1 MYSKPLLPPRT
12 GADKPASAPGSAG
25 SPPYARRANGTKEAL
40 TAWERWEMTA
50 IAEDAGPLAL
60 APEPKPAPVVA
71 PLKPEVLIN
80 DVELAQLRL
89 QALQA
94 GEAEGFRQGYAQGHA
109 QGRADAMGEVNTEAA
124 QLRALALA
132 LPDALRGAEQEI
144 SESLMALALDIAR
157 QVLGQALA
165 LDAGAILPVVREL
178 LQAEPALTGAPQLV
192 LHPDDAA
199 LVRQHLAED
208 LQAAGW
214 RIRTDAA
221 CQRGGCRVLA
231 ANGEQDASLPS
242 RWERVTAALVK
253 TAMHT
258 PSPLHPLAPLAPL
271 EPAASH
277 V

>member
-1 MYSKPLLPPRT
+1 MYDKPVIPPRAGT
-12 GADKPASAPGSAG
+12 GRAAPGS
-25 SPPYARRANGTKEAL
+25 PPFARRASGTKEAL

-50 IAEDAGPLAL
+50 IEEESDPLP
-60 APEPKPAPVVA
+60 PEPKPVPVVA

-89 QALQA
+89 QALQT
-94 GEAEGFRQGYAQGHA
+94 GEAEGFRQGYALGHTR
-109 QGRADAMGEVNTEAA
+109 GRADAVAEVHAEAG

-132 LPDALRGAEQEI
+132 LPGALRGAEQEI
-144 SESLMALALDIAR
+144 SADLLALALDIAR

-165 LDAGAILPVVREL
+165 LNADAILPVVREL
-178 LQAEPALTGAPQLV
+178 LQAEPALAGAPQLI
-192 LHPDDAA
+192 LHPDDAV
-199 LVRQHLAED
+199 LVRQHLADD

-253 TAMHT
+253 TATHT
-258 PSPLHPLAPLAPL
+258 
-271 EPAASH
+271 PAASH

>member
-1 MYSKPLLPPRT
+1 MYSKPVLPPRT
-12 GADKPASAPGSAG
+12 GADRTASASA
-25 SPPYARRANGTKEAL
+25 PPYARRANGTKEAL

-50 IAEDAGPLAL
+50 IAEDADPLP
-60 APEPKPAPVVA
+60 PEPRPAPVVA

-109 QGRADAMGEVNTEAA
+109 RGRDEAMAEVHAEAA

-132 LPDALRGAEQEI
+132 LPDALRGADQEI
-144 SESLMALALDIAR
+144 AENLLALALDIAR

-165 LDAGAILPVVREL
+165 LDTGAILPVVREL
-178 LQAEPALTGAPQLV
+178 LQAEPALSGAPQLV

>member
-1 MYSKPLLPPRT
+1 MYNRPPLTHLLPRAA
-12 GADKPASAPGSAG
+12 ADRPGTE
-25 SPPYARRANGTKEAL
+25 PPYARRANGTKEAL

-50 IAEDAGPLAL
+50 IAQESDSAPAL
-60 APEPKPAPVVA
+60 PPEPKPAPVVA

-94 GEAEGFRQGYAQGHA
+94 GEAEGFRQGYDSGQALGRDQAMAEVHA
-109 QGRADAMGEVNTEAA
+109 VAA
-124 QLRALALA
+124 QLRTLALA
-132 LPDALRGAEQEI
+132 LPAALRGAEHEI
-144 SESLMALALDIAR
+144 SENLLALALDIAR

-165 LDAGAILPVVREL
+165 LDTGAILPVVREL
-178 LQAEPALTGAPQLV
+178 LQAEPALSGSPQLV
-192 LHPDDAA
+192 LHPDDAV

-214 RIRTDAA
+214 RIRADAS

-231 ANGEQDASLPS
+231 ASGEQDASLPG

-258 PSPLHPLAPLAPL
+258 PVALH
-271 EPAASH
+271 

>member
-1 MYSKPLLPPRT
+1 MYNKSPISPR
-12 GADKPASAPGSAG
+12 ADANKATPGSTP
-25 SPPYARRANGTKEAL
+25 SFARRTNGTKEAL

-50 IAEDAGPLAL
+50 IEEESDPLP
-60 APEPKPAPVVA
+60 PEPKPTPVVA

-89 QALQA
+89 HALRT
-94 GEAEGFRQGYAQGHA
+94 GEAEGFRQGYARGHA
-109 QGRADAMGEVNTEAA
+109 QGREHAMAEVQAEAG

-132 LPDALRGAEQEI
+132 LPDALRGAEKEV
-144 SESLMALALDIAR
+144 SADLLALALDIAR
-157 QVLGQALA
+157 QVVGQALA
-165 LDAGAILPVVREL
+165 LNTDAILPVVREL
-178 LQAEPALTGAPQLV
+178 LQAEPALSGTPQLV

-208 LQAAGW
+208 LHAAGW
-214 RIRTDAA
+214 RIRTDAG

-231 ANGEQDASLPS
+231 ASGELDASLPS

-253 TAMHT
+253 TAMHN
-258 PSPLHPLAPLAPL
+258 
-271 EPAASH
+271 PAASH

>member
-1 MYSKPLLPPRT
+1 MYNKPVNAPRP
-12 GADKPASAPGSAG
+12 GADKLSSASPSAP
-25 SPPYARRANGTKEAL
+25 PFARRANGAKEAL

-50 IAEDAGPLAL
+50 IAEDADPLP
-60 APEPKPAPVVA
+60 PEPKPAPVVA

-80 DVELAQLRL
+80 DVELAQMRL

-94 GEAEGFRQGYAQGHA
+94 GEAEGFRQGYSLGHA
-109 QGRADAMGEVNTEAA
+109 RGRDDAMAEVHAEAA

-132 LPDALRGAEQEI
+132 LPQALRGAEQEI
-144 SESLMALALDIAR
+144 SEDLMALALDIAR

-165 LDAGAILPVVREL
+165 LDTQAILPVVRDL
-178 LQAEPALTGAPQLV
+178 LQAEPALTGAPQLI

-199 LVRQHLAED
+199 LVREHLAED

-231 ANGEQDASLPS
+231 ASGEQDATLPS

-253 TAMHT
+253 KAAHT
-258 PSPLHPLAPLAPL
+258 PAQ
-271 EPAASH
+271 SH
-277 V
+277 D

>member
-1 MYSKPLLPPRT
+1 MSERQKPGKAVLRSEPPFTRRPN
-12 GADKPASAPGSAG
+12 GA
-25 SPPYARRANGTKEAL
+25 KEAL

-50 IAEDAGPLAL
+50 IAQEQTPAPP
-60 APEPKPAPVVA
+60 PEPKPAPVVA

-89 QALQA
+89 QALQT
-94 GEAEGFRQGYAQGHA
+94 GEAEGFRQGYTQGHA
-109 QGRADAMGEVNTEAA
+109 QGRADAIAEVKAEAA

-144 SESLMALALDIAR
+144 AGKLLALALDIAR

-165 LDAGAILPVVREL
+165 LDSSAILPVVREL
-178 LQAEPALTGAPQLV
+178 LRAEPALSGSPQLV
-192 LHPDDAA
+192 LHPDDAE
-199 LVRQHLAED
+199 LVQQHLAED

-214 RIRTDAA
+214 RIRADDA

-231 ANGEQDASLPS
+231 ANGEQDASLPG
-242 RWERVTAALVK
+242 RWERATAALVK

-258 PSPLHPLAPLAPL
+258 PAVAHG
-271 EPAASH
+271 
-277 V
+277 

>member
-1 MYSKPLLPPRT
+1 MYSKPLVPPRT
-12 GADKPASAPGSAG
+12 GADRLSPATASVST
-25 SPPYARRANGTKEAL
+25 PPYARRPNGTKEAL

-50 IAEDAGPLAL
+50 IAQDADPLP
-60 APEPKPAPVVA
+60 PEPKPVPVVA
-71 PLKPEVLIN
+71 PLKPEVLIS

-94 GEAEGFRQGYAQGHA
+94 GEAEGFRQGYALGRT
-109 QGRADAMGEVNTEAA
+109 QGRDEAMAEVHAEAV
-124 QLRALALA
+124 QLRALAQA

-144 SESLMALALDIAR
+144 SENLLGLALDIAR

-214 RIRTDAA
+214 RIRSDAA

-258 PSPLHPLAPLAPL
+258 PRPLASLNFPHPLT
-271 EPAASH
+271 PATSH

>member
-1 MYSKPLLPPRT
+1 MYSKPLLPPRA
-12 GADKPASAPGSAG
+12 GAAPGSPS

-50 IAEDAGPLAL
+50 IATVEEGADAPP
-60 APEPKPAPVVA
+60 PEPKPAPVVA

-109 QGRADAMGEVNTEAA
+109 RGRDEAMAEVHAEAA

-132 LPDALRGAEQEI
+132 LPDALRGADQEI
-144 SESLMALALDIAR
+144 AENLLALALDIAR

-165 LDAGAILPVVREL
+165 LDTGAILPVVREL
-178 LQAEPALTGAPQLV
+178 LQAEPALSGAPQLV

-231 ANGEQDASLPS
+231 ASGEQDATLPS

-253 TAMHT
+253 KAAHT
-258 PSPLHPLAPLAPL
+258 PAQ
-271 EPAASH
+271 SH
-277 V
+277 D

>member
-1 MYSKPLLPPRT
+1 MYNKPVIAPRP
-12 GADKPASAPGSAG
+12 GADRAAPGSA
-25 SPPYARRANGTKEAL
+25 PPFARRANGTKEAL

-50 IAEDAGPLAL
+50 IAEDADPLAA
-60 APEPKPAPVVA
+60 APEPKPAPVVT
-71 PLKPEVLIN
+71 PLKAEVLIN

-89 QALQA
+89 QALRT

-109 QGRADAMGEVNTEAA
+109 RGREDAMAEVHTEAA

-144 SESLMALALDIAR
+144 SENLLGLALDIAR

-258 PSPLHPLAPLAPL
+258 PAPFNPLAPPVILD
-271 EPAASH
+271 AAAGH

>member
-1 MYSKPLLPPRT
+1 MYNKPVIAPRP
-12 GADKPASAPGSAG
+12 GADKLSSASAP
-25 SPPYARRANGTKEAL
+25 PFARRANGTKEAL

-50 IAEDAGPLAL
+50 IAEDADPLAS

-94 GEAEGFRQGYAQGHA
+94 GEAEGFRQGYSLGHA
-109 QGRADAMGEVNTEAA
+109 RGRDDATAEVHAEAA

-132 LPDALRGAEQEI
+132 LPEALRGAEQEI
-144 SESLMALALDIAR
+144 SENLMALALDIAR

-165 LDAGAILPVVREL
+165 LNTEAILPVVREL
-178 LQAEPALTGAPQLV
+178 LQAEPALSGAPQLV

-199 LVRQHLAED
+199 LVREHLAED

-231 ANGEQDASLPS
+231 ASGEQDATLPS
-242 RWERVTAALVK
+242 RWERVTAALAK
-253 TAMHT
+253 KATPTAAHN
-258 PSPLHPLAPLAPL
+258 HD
-271 EPAASH
+271 
-277 V
+277 

>member
-1 MYSKPLLPPRT
+1 MYNKPVIPPRA
-12 GADKPASAPGSAG
+12 GRLPAGTE
-25 SPPYARRANGTKEAL
+25 PPYARRANGTKEAL

-50 IAEDAGPLAL
+50 IEEESDPLP
-60 APEPKPAPVVA
+60 PEPKPAPVVA

-94 GEAEGFRQGYAQGHA
+94 GEAEGFRQGYALGHA
-109 QGRADAMGEVNTEAA
+109 QGRDKALAEVHAEAV

-132 LPDALRGAEQEI
+132 LPQALRGAEQDI
-144 SESLMALALDIAR
+144 AAGLLALALDIAR

-165 LDAGAILPVVREL
+165 LNTDAILPVVREL
-178 LQAEPALTGAPQLV
+178 LQAEPALSGAPQLV

-199 LVRQHLAED
+199 LVREHLAED

-231 ANGEQDASLPS
+231 ASGEQDASLPS

-253 TAMHT
+253 TAMH
-258 PSPLHPLAPLAPL
+258 APLAG
-271 EPAASH
+271 H

>member
-1 MYSKPLLPPRT
+1 MYN
-12 GADKPASAPGSAG
+12 KPANTPAARSG
-25 SPPYARRANGTKEAL
+25 PPFARRANGAKEAL

-50 IAEDAGPLAL
+50 IGQEPVSPAAL
-60 APEPKPAPVVA
+60 PPEPKPAPVVA

-94 GEAEGFRQGYAQGHA
+94 GEAEGFRQGYAQGRT
-109 QGRADAMGEVNTEAA
+109 QGRADAMAEVQAEAR
-124 QLRALALA
+124 QLRALAQT
-132 LPDALRGAEQEI
+132 LPDALRGAENEI
-144 SESLMALALDIAR
+144 AQNLLALALDIAR

-165 LDAGAILPVVREL
+165 LDSGAILPVVREL
-178 LQAEPALTGAPQLV
+178 LQAEPALSGAPQLV

-199 LVRQHLAED
+199 LVQQHLAED

-214 RIRTDAA
+214 RIRSDAA

-231 ANGEQDASLPS
+231 ASGEQDASIPG

-258 PSPLHPLAPLAPL
+258 PTLVHG
-271 EPAASH
+271 
-277 V
+277 

>member
-1 MYSKPLLPPRT
+1 MYN
-12 GADKPASAPGSAG
+12 KPANTPAARTE
-25 SPPYARRANGTKEAL
+25 PPFARRANGAKEAL

-50 IAEDAGPLAL
+50 IAQDPAPDLP
-60 APEPKPAPVVA
+60 PEPKPAPVVA

-89 QALQA
+89 QALRS
-94 GEAEGFRQGYAQGHA
+94 GEAEGFRQGFAQGHT
-109 QGRADAMGEVNTEAA
+109 QGRAEAVAEVQAEAR
-124 QLRALALA
+124 QLRALAQT
-132 LPDALRGAEQEI
+132 LPDALRGAQAEI
-144 SESLMALALDIAR
+144 ADNLLALALDIAR

-165 LDAGAILPVVREL
+165 LDSGAILPVVREL
-178 LQAEPALTGAPQLV
+178 LQAEPALSGAPQLV

-199 LVRQHLAED
+199 LVQQHLAED

-214 RIRTDAA
+214 RIRSDVN

-231 ANGEQDASLPS
+231 ASGEQDASLPG

-258 PSPLHPLAPLAPL
+258 PVVVHA
-271 EPAASH
+271 
-277 V
+277 